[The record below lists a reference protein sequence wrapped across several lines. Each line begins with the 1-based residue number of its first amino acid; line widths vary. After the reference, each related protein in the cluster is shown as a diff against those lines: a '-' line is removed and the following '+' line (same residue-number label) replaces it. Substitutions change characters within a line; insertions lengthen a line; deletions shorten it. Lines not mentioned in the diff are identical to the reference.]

1 MTALM
6 GIRVLSG
13 SGAPWGG
20 WRRRTASTTVRGR
33 GQDKST
39 HIARRSGRCFC
50 WGFLRAAH
58 LVARRGKVRTLLKLF
73 SINGFPH
80 IARRRHG

>member
-1 MTALM
+1 MTAPV
-6 GIRVLSG
+6 GIRILSG
-13 SGAPWGG
+13 SGVPWRGRKG
-20 WRRRTASTTVRGR
+20 STATTTVR

-50 WGFLRAAH
+50 WGFLRAAY

-73 SINGFPH
+73 STKGFTH
-80 IARRRHG
+80 IARRRHGR